1 MPAECVILPDGV
13 YLLSMYANI
22 ITMTYTFY
30 QRKIKL
36 ASSKSFFFLAIWVP
50 GYFTDTFSWCLPTLV
65 IDVIL
70 NKYLLVIR
78 VLFDDKSQV

>member
-36 ASSKSFFFLAIWVP
+36 ASSKSFFFWQF
-50 GYFTDTFSWCLPTLV
+50 GCL
-65 IDVIL
+65 DIL
-70 NKYLLVIR
+70 LIHSHGVFPHL
-78 VLFDDKSQV
+78 S